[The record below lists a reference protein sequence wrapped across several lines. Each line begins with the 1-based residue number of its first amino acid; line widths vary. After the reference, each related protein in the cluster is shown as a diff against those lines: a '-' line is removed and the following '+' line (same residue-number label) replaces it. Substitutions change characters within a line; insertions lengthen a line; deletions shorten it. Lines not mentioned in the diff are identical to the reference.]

1 MLTSSTLGIG
11 LHLEAANIF
20 IPLIRVAAT
29 VSFAIAPGPL
39 RFVIIA
45 VSEQLIRSMMVQ
57 P

>member
-11 LHLEAANIF
+11 LHLEAANII

-29 VSFAIAPGPL
+29 VAFAIAPGSL
-39 RFVIIA
+39 GFAIIA